1 MKKIMMILVV
11 LVQTAL
17 FAQSKQT
24 IEKPLKLTSV
34 AVGTLADDVLVIGTD
49 KMVKKISVASLFS
62 GVSPQVNAD
71 WNATSGAAQIL
82 NKPVINLNQ
91 KANRGEFTGTGT
103 NNNSLNRQV
112 GTGGIYNDNLNQYDG
127 TFNVN
132 SNQAS
137 NNPNSSFNRNW
148 QNGNQGA
155 FNSNQLQGTTPFN
168 YNLHQGQNA
177 FNDNISVS
185 NSTFERYNSPTDD
198 YTGDLVQFQKKGVL
212 TSRINHLGEFTT
224 PKITITGKTANDIL
238 LGDGSTTRLKTIN
251 GASILGNGDISIT
264 ANVNDATSTLKGAVK
279 LAGDLGGTADLP
291 TVPGLAL
298 KAPLNSPSFTGM
310 PVVPTAIAGTSNGQ
324 AASTAFVSGFFNS
337 KDSDIV
343 HKTGFEDIRDTKRFL
358 DRVIMEKGVVLGG
371 LLAFSNLNTLN
382 GMTVYGGGAVGSKS
396 GHFAFASDNKAAVA
410 ISTDDVEITKNPI
423 LQVPNASGTIA
434 LTKNPTPI
442 TATELNVSMLN
453 TAPVS
458 ASATGIAGELRF
470 TVSGIYICT
479 ATNTWIKCVGAAF

>member
-34 AVGTLADDVLVIGTD
+34 AVGTLADDVLVRGTD
-49 KMVKKISVASLFS
+49 KMVKKISVATLFS
-62 GVSPQVNAD
+62 GVPPQVNAD
-71 WNATSGAAQIL
+71 WDATSGAAQIL

-112 GTGGIYNDNLNQYDG
+112 GTGGIYNDNFNQYDG

-132 SNQAS
+132 SNHGS
-137 NNPNSSFNRNW
+137 NNPNSSFNKNW

-185 NSTFERYNSPTDD
+185 NSTFERYNSPTDG

-238 LGDGSTTRLKTIN
+238 LGDGSTTTLKTIN
-251 GASILGNGDISIT
+251 GVAIKGSGDIVVSGVALPYKVYTARVGQNTGAPSVMVLENTLGGEVTWTRSAAGVYFASIF
-264 ANVNDATSTLKGAVK
+264 
-279 LAGDLGGTADLP
+279 
-291 TVPGLAL
+291 PGL
-298 KAPLNSPSFTGM
+298 FT
-310 PVVPTAIAGTSNGQ
+310 
-324 AASTAFVSGFFNS
+324 NS
-337 KDSDIV
+337 K
-343 HKTGFEDIRDTKRFL
+343 T
-358 DRVIMEKGVVLGG
+358 VIIT
-371 LLAFSNLNTLN
+371 S
-382 GMTVYGGGAVGSKS
+382 GGGVNSNYIFRGSS
-396 GHFAFASDNKAAVA
+396 ANQNVCTFTNYNVVTQQTEDGLDNNSVH
-410 ISTDDVEITKNPI
+410 VEIRVYK
-423 LQVPNASGTIA
+423 
-434 LTKNPTPI
+434 
-442 TATELNVSMLN
+442 
-453 TAPVS
+453 
-458 ASATGIAGELRF
+458 
-470 TVSGIYICT
+470 
-479 ATNTWIKCVGAAF
+479 